1 MAGHAKPLRS
11 PFRDS
16 SVHDTEWGSSLPS
29 LSPASNDSVRV
40 NPKILQPLSNT
51 VGHYLSWKDTDPK
64 DYLEH
69 LIQLIIK
76 IANAGRNELLTPL
89 IQNGISLDIQ
99 DHLFKT
105 NALHRLAMSGAAGQ
119 NAISTLL
126 NHGAKPNIPDE
137 TGKTPFYQAVL
148 AGHKS
153 LIKTFL
159 NHPETDPTL
168 ETDKG
173 KCPLSCALYHK
184 HLDIAEL
191 LLSDHRIG
199 PSLQNKRVLEQ
210 IKDIRKIPAKL
221 QSNGEKG
228 ILRYFDDVCKKDRGN
243 ARTADQKRQSAF
255 DF

>member
-119 NAISTLL
+119 KAISTLL

-137 TGKTPFYQAVL
+137 IGKTPLYHAVL
-148 AGHKS
+148 ARTQKPHQNFFK
-153 LIKTFL
+153 
-159 NHPETDPTL
+159 
-168 ETDKG
+168 
-173 KCPLSCALYHK
+173 
-184 HLDIAEL
+184 
-191 LLSDHRIG
+191 
-199 PSLQNKRVLEQ
+199 PSRNR
-210 IKDIRKIPAKL
+210 
-221 QSNGEKG
+221 SNP
-228 ILRYFDDVCKKDRGN
+228 
-243 ARTADQKRQSAF
+243 
-255 DF
+255 